1 MSEIWKPIPGFPAY
15 EASDQGAVRRVDRAG
30 HLVGRVARG
39 PYTSVQLRRPGPGG
53 TRAQKRVHVLVALA
67 FHGPRPPGMQVRHLN
82 GNHTDNRAANLR
94 YGTPS
99 ENQYDRVRHGTHPN
113 ANKTTC
119 KLGHELRDPNLVPSL
134 LPKRG
139 CLACS
144 RARSARTQAE
154 KRGLTIDFRATADR
168 YYRVLVP

>member
-30 HLVGRVARG
+30 HLVGKVSWG
-39 PYTSVQLRRPGPGG
+39 PYTSVQLRRADGAR
-53 TRAQKRVHVLVALA
+53 TRKRVHVLVALA
-67 FHGPRPPGMQVRHLN
+67 FHGPRPIGMQVRHLN
-82 GNHTDNRAANLR
+82 GNHTDNRAVNLC

-99 ENQYDRVRHGTHPN
+99 ENQYDRVDHGTHPN
-113 ANKTTC
+113 ANKVTC
-119 KLGHELRDPNLVPSL
+119 KLRHELAEPNLVPSL

-154 KRGLTIDFRATADR
+154 KRGMTIDFRATADR
-168 YYRVLVP
+168 YYRAIV